1 MATITELIDGI
12 ITDILGTGLLIVF
25 LVQRMKMIFH
35 TDDKWKSHLFSFI
48 ASTLINLIVLGLG
61 LMFDIGLFKVFNPA
75 DAYHYWMLLLY
86 IFICA
91 ICASG
96 MYSFSFIKNL
106 LSWLDMKVTKN
117 KHIKL

>member
-1 MATITELIDGI
+1 MISITEIFDGI
-12 ITDILGTGLLIVF
+12 ITDILGTSLLIVF

-35 TDDKWKSHLFSFI
+35 TEIRWKSHLFSFI

-61 LMFDIGLFKVFNPA
+61 LVFDIGLFKVFNPA
-75 DAYHYWMLLLY
+75 DAYHYWLLLLY
-86 IFICA
+86 IFICT

-117 KHIKL
+117 KYIKL

>member
-1 MATITELIDGI
+1 MAPITELVDGI
-12 ITDILGTGLLIVF
+12 ITVIFGTGLLIVF
-25 LVQRMKMIFH
+25 LVQRMKIIFH
-35 TDDKWKSHLFSFI
+35 TETRWKSHLFSFI
-48 ASTLINLIVLGLG
+48 ASILINLIVLGLG
-61 LMFDIGLFKVFNPA
+61 LIFDIGLFKVFNPA
-75 DAYHYWMLLLY
+75 NAYHYWMLLLY

-91 ICASG
+91 ICANG

>member
-1 MATITELIDGI
+1 MAPITELFDGI
-12 ITDILGTGLLIVF
+12 ITDILGTSLLIVF

-35 TDDKWKSHLFSFI
+35 TETRWKSQLFSFI
-48 ASTLINLIVLGLG
+48 VSTLINLILLSLGLIFG
-61 LMFDIGLFKVFNPA
+61 IGLFKIFNPSN
-75 DAYHYWMLLLY
+75 AYHYWMLLAY
-86 IFICA
+86 IFICT
-91 ICASG
+91 ICANG